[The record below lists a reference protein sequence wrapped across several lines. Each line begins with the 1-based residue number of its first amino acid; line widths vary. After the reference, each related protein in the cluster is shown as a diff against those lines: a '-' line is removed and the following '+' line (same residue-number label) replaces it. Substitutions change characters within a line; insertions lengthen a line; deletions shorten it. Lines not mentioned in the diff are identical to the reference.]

1 MLGFESLF
9 RSQLPHPVRI
19 RMGTRENGESG
30 RLLRFF
36 ISRALCNAA
45 GRSVRC
51 GTVRSGYPYL
61 LLPFCGIRRRNGRGV
76 GCRTDRGPVWRESC
90 YPTFAAA
97 RLMQVFRQAFLQK
110 GCPFPLHPLLSV
122 AYITARAFPVVHI
135 AWQTPP
141 GGAVWRENAFLRRA
155 HCGSF
160 LPALPFSRPSASFC
174 RN

>member
-1 MLGFESLF
+1 
-9 RSQLPHPVRI
+9 
-19 RMGTRENGESG
+19 MGTRENGESG

-61 LLPFCGIRRRNGRGV
+61 LLPFRGIRRRNGRGV

-110 GCPFPLHPLLSV
+110 GRQPAPRPLRLFLARTAIFPTIRIFLSELRK
-122 AYITARAFPVVHI
+122 A
-135 AWQTPP
+135 QTIPQK
-141 GGAVWRENAFLRRA
+141 RRL
-155 HCGSF
+155 S
-160 LPALPFSRPSASFC
+160 
-174 RN
+174 

>member
-1 MLGFESLF
+1 
-9 RSQLPHPVRI
+9 
-19 RMGTRENGESG
+19 MGTRENGESG

-61 LLPFCGIRRRNGRGV
+61 LLPFRGIRRRNGRGV

-110 GCPFPLHPLLSV
+110 GRSFPLHPLLSV
-122 AYITARAFPVVHI
+122 AYITAAPFWLCISHGRLLPTAPCGVKMLFCAAPI
-135 AWQTPP
+135 A
-141 GGAVWRENAFLRRA
+141 
-155 HCGSF
+155 
-160 LPALPFSRPSASFC
+160 ALS
-174 RN
+174 